1 MTDVQTNSPVFAFAR
16 DAASLD
22 AKNEGARFKLF
33 VKLDSVGVTVASI
46 SRGGDDLAEFQCGY
60 LTQWQGA
67 AFAATFDTAAGKVE
81 IKGKVLDRL
90 TGSRVAASKTK
101 EAWSRDLSSK
111 VAGFRSAYGEWLGM
125 AAGDAAAGDAAAGD
139 AAAGDAAEGAAKAG
153 QGAARDLA
161 MRVTEE
167 IGKLH
172 KAVTKDRDVEAPTL
186 KADHKELLAA
196 FQRCLD
202 LVK

>member
-1 MTDVQTNSPVFAFAR
+1 MTNVQTNSPVFA
-16 DAASLD
+16 AAMGAAALD
-22 AKNEGARFKLF
+22 IKDDGARFKLF
-33 VKLDSVGVTVASI
+33 SALEKADVTVASI
-46 SRGGDDLAEFQCGY
+46 SRGGADLAEFQRGY

-81 IKGKVLDRL
+81 IKGKILDRL

-125 AAGDAAAGDAAAGD
+125 QLDELEPADAAAGDAA
-139 AAAGDAAEGAAKAG
+139 GATKAG
-153 QGAARDLA
+153 QGAAREINI
-161 MRVTEE
+161 RITEDM
-167 IGKLH
+167 GKLF
-172 KAVTKDRDVEAPTL
+172 KAVTKDRDAEAPNL

>member
-1 MTDVQTNSPVFAFAR
+1 MTNVQTNSPVFAAAMG
-16 DAASLD
+16 AASLD
-22 AKNEGARFKLF
+22 LRNEGARLKLF
-33 VKLDSVGVTVASI
+33 VKLDSADVTVASI
-46 SRGGDDLAEFQCGY
+46 SRGGADLAEFQSGY
-60 LTQWQGA
+60 LTEWQGA
-67 AFAATFDTAAGKVE
+67 AFAATFDTAASKVE

-125 AAGDAAAGDAAAGD
+125 ASGDVAGEGEAAT
-139 AAAGDAAEGAAKAG
+139 GAAKSTGAVDAG
-153 QGAARDLA
+153 QGAAREINI
-161 MRVTEE
+161 RITEDM
-167 IGKLH
+167 GKLF
-172 KAVTKDRDVEAPTL
+172 KAVTKDREVEAPKL
-186 KADHKELLAA
+186 KADHKEMLAA

>member
-1 MTDVQTNSPVFAFAR
+1 MTDVKTNSPVFAAAMG
-16 DAASLD
+16 AASLD
-22 AKNEGARFKLF
+22 IKNEGARLKLF
-33 VKLDSVGVTVASI
+33 VKLDSADVTVASI
-46 SRGGDDLAEFQCGY
+46 SRGGADLAEFQSGY
-60 LTQWQGA
+60 LTEWQGA

-125 AAGDAAAGDAAAGD
+125 AVAGDASG
-139 AAAGDAAEGAAKAG
+139 EGATKAG
-153 QGAARDLA
+153 QGAARDIA
-161 MRVTEE
+161 IRITEDM
-167 IGKLH
+167 GKLF
-172 KAVTKDRDVEAPTL
+172 KAVTKDRDAEAPTL

>member
-1 MTDVQTNSPVFAFAR
+1 MTNVQTNSPVFTAAMG
-16 DAASLD
+16 AASLD
-22 AKNEGARFKLF
+22 LKNEGARFKLF
-33 VKLDSVGVTVASI
+33 SALEKADVTVASI
-46 SRGGDDLAEFQCGY
+46 SRGGADLAEFQRGY
-60 LTQWQGA
+60 LTEWQGA

-111 VAGFRSAYGEWLGM
+111 IAGFRSAYGDWLGM
-125 AAGDAAAGDAAAGD
+125 AAGDAT
-139 AAAGDAAEGAAKAG
+139 KAG
-153 QGAARDLA
+153 QGAAREINI
-161 MRVTEE
+161 RITEDM
-167 IGKLH
+167 GKLF
-172 KAVTKDRDVEAPTL
+172 KAVTKDRDAEAPSL
-186 KADHKELLAA
+186 KTDHKELLAA

>member
-125 AAGDAAAGDAAAGD
+125 AAGDAAAGDAA
-139 AAAGDAAEGAAKAG
+139 EGAAKAG

>member
-1 MTDVQTNSPVFAFAR
+1 MTNVQTNSPVFA
-16 DAASLD
+16 AAMGAAALD
-22 AKNEGARFKLF
+22 IKDDGARFKLF
-33 VKLDSVGVTVASI
+33 LALENADVTVASI
-46 SRGGDDLAEFQCGY
+46 SRGGADLAEFQRGY
-60 LTQWQGA
+60 LTEWQGA

-125 AAGDAAAGDAAAGD
+125 ATP
-139 AAAGDAAEGAAKAG
+139 GDAAEGAAGDGAANAG
-153 QGAARDLA
+153 QGAARDIA

-172 KAVTKDRDVEAPTL
+172 KAVTKDRDAEAPTL

>member
-1 MTDVQTNSPVFAFAR
+1 MTNVQTNSPVFAFAR

-33 VKLDSVGVTVASI
+33 VLLQSVGVTVASI
-46 SRGGDDLAEFQCGY
+46 SRGGADLAEFQSGY

-67 AFAATFDTAAGKVE
+67 PFAATFDTAAGKVE

-125 AAGDAAAGDAAAGD
+125 ADGDAADGDAVDGE
-139 AAAGDAAEGAAKAG
+139 GEAEQGAAKAG
-153 QGAARDLA
+153 QGAAREINI
-161 MRVTEE
+161 RITEDM
-167 IGKLH
+167 GKLF
-172 KAVTKDRDVEAPTL
+172 KAVTKDRDAEAPTL

>member
-1 MTDVQTNSPVFAFAR
+1 MTNVQTNSPVFA
-16 DAASLD
+16 AAMGAAALD
-22 AKNEGARFKLF
+22 IKDDGARFKLF
-33 VKLDSVGVTVASI
+33 VTLEKADVTVASI
-46 SRGGDDLAEFQCGY
+46 SRGGADLAEFQRGY

-67 AFAATFDTAAGKVE
+67 AFADTFDTAAGKVE

-111 VAGFRSAYGEWLGM
+111 IAGFRSAYGDWLGM
-125 AAGDAAAGDAAAGD
+125 AAGDAAGDAA
-139 AAAGDAAEGAAKAG
+139 GAAKAG
-153 QGAARDLA
+153 QGAAREINI
-161 MRVTEE
+161 RITEDM
-167 IGKLH
+167 GKLF
-172 KAVTKDRDVEAPTL
+172 KAVTKDRDAEAPKL

>member
-1 MTDVQTNSPVFAFAR
+1 MTNVQTNSPVFAAAMGAAALDVR
-16 DAASLD
+16 D
-22 AKNEGARFKLF
+22 EGARFKLF
-33 VKLDSVGVTVASI
+33 SALEKADVTVASI
-46 SRGGDDLAEFQCGY
+46 SRGGADLAEFQRGY
-60 LTQWQGA
+60 LTEWQGA
-67 AFAATFDTAAGKVE
+67 AFADTFDTAASKVE

-111 VAGFRSAYGEWLGM
+111 IAGFRSAYGEWLGM
-125 AAGDAAAGDAAAGD
+125 AAGDAA
-139 AAAGDAAEGAAKAG
+139 GAAKAG
-153 QGAARDLA
+153 QGAARDIA
-161 MRVTEE
+161 IRITEDM
-167 IGKLH
+167 GKLF
-172 KAVTKDRDVEAPTL
+172 KAVTKDRDAEAPTL

>member
-1 MTDVQTNSPVFAFAR
+1 MTNVQTNSPVFAAAMG
-16 DAASLD
+16 AASLD
-22 AKNEGARFKLF
+22 LKNEGARFKLF
-33 VKLDSVGVTVASI
+33 SALDKADVTVASI
-46 SRGGDDLAEFQCGY
+46 SRGGADLAEFQRGY

-90 TGSRVAASKTK
+90 TGSRVAATKTK

-125 AAGDAAAGDAAAGD
+125 QLDELEPADAAAGDAA
-139 AAAGDAAEGAAKAG
+139 GATKAG
-153 QGAARDLA
+153 QGAAREINI
-161 MRVTEE
+161 RITEDM
-167 IGKLH
+167 GKLF
-172 KAVTKDRDVEAPTL
+172 KAVTKDRDAEAPNL

>member
-1 MTDVQTNSPVFAFAR
+1 MTNVQTNSPVFA
-16 DAASLD
+16 AAMGAAALD
-22 AKNEGARFKLF
+22 IKDDGARFKLF
-33 VKLDSVGVTVASI
+33 SALEKADVTVASI
-46 SRGGDDLAEFQCGY
+46 SRGGADLAEFQRGY

-81 IKGKVLDRL
+81 IKGKILDRL

-125 AAGDAAAGDAAAGD
+125 QLDELDELNLSADDIAWSSAGT
-139 AAAGDAAEGAAKAG
+139 AKVG
-153 QGAARDLA
+153 QGAAREINI
-161 MRVTEE
+161 RITEDM
-167 IGKLH
+167 GKLF
-172 KAVTKDRDVEAPTL
+172 KAVTKDRDAEAPKL

>member
-1 MTDVQTNSPVFAFAR
+1 MTNVKTNSPVFAAAMGAAALDVR
-16 DAASLD
+16 D
-22 AKNEGARFKLF
+22 EGARFKLF
-33 VKLDSVGVTVASI
+33 SALEKADVTVASI
-46 SRGGDDLAEFQCGY
+46 SRGGADLAEFQRGY
-60 LTQWQGA
+60 LTEWQGA
-67 AFAATFDTAAGKVE
+67 AFADTFDTAASKVE

-111 VAGFRSAYGEWLGM
+111 IAGFRSAYGEWLGM
-125 AAGDAAAGDAAAGD
+125 AVGDAAAGDAA
-139 AAAGDAAEGAAKAG
+139 GAAKAG
-153 QGAARDLA
+153 QGAARDIA
-161 MRVTEE
+161 IRITEDM
-167 IGKLH
+167 GKLF
-172 KAVTKDRDVEAPTL
+172 KAVTKDRDAEAPTL

>member
-1 MTDVQTNSPVFAFAR
+1 MTNVQTNSPVFA
-16 DAASLD
+16 AAMGAAALD
-22 AKNEGARFKLF
+22 IKDDGARFKLF
-33 VKLDSVGVTVASI
+33 VTLEKADVTVASI
-46 SRGGDDLAEFQCGY
+46 SRGGADLAEFQRGY
-60 LTQWQGA
+60 LTEWQGA

-111 VAGFRSAYGEWLGM
+111 IAGFRSAYGDWLGM
-125 AAGDAAAGDAAAGD
+125 AAGDAT
-139 AAAGDAAEGAAKAG
+139 KAG
-153 QGAARDLA
+153 QGAAREINI
-161 MRVTEE
+161 RITEDM
-167 IGKLH
+167 GKLF
-172 KAVTKDRDVEAPTL
+172 KAVTKDRDAEAPSL
-186 KADHKELLAA
+186 KTDHKELLAA

>member
-1 MTDVQTNSPVFAFAR
+1 MINVKTNSPVFAAAMG
-16 DAASLD
+16 AASLD
-22 AKNEGARFKLF
+22 IKNEGARLKLF
-33 VKLDSVGVTVASI
+33 VELEKADVTVASI
-46 SRGGDDLAEFQCGY
+46 SRGGADLAEFQRGY
-60 LTQWQGA
+60 LTEWQGA
-67 AFAATFDTAAGKVE
+67 AFADTFDTAASKVE
-81 IKGKVLDRL
+81 IKGKVMDRL

-125 AAGDAAAGDAAAGD
+125 AVAGDASGEGDA
-139 AAAGDAAEGAAKAG
+139 EQGAAKAG
-153 QGAARDLA
+153 QGAAREINI
-161 MRVTEE
+161 RITEDM
-167 IGKLH
+167 GKLF
-172 KAVTKDRDVEAPTL
+172 KAVTKDREVEAPTL